1 MTSEFAIAVHALVYL
16 NHRQET
22 VSSETLASNVCT
34 NPARIR
40 KVMAKLKKAGII
52 STKEGLEGGYHL
64 DNDPSC
70 VTLRQVCDALE
81 VEFVSSSWKSGD
93 QGMDCMIAS
102 GMADIMDNIY
112 EDLDELCKKRLEGI
126 TIAAIENKIFEKNKM
141 RA

>member
-1 MTSEFAIAVHALVYL
+1 M
-16 NHRQET
+16 
-22 VSSETLASNVCT
+22 SSETLASNVCT